1 MEYKTREE
9 IKGVLYEIA
18 EDLKN
23 IGDKYAN
30 GEYKDT
36 KDFAP
41 IALKFQSIVNYL
53 LNPHLEP
60 KDIEF

>member
-1 MEYKTREE
+1 MNREE
-9 IKGVLYEIA
+9 IRNILYEIA
-18 EDLKN
+18 DGIKN

-36 KDFAP
+36 KDFVP
-41 IALKFQSIVNYL
+41 IAIKFNSIINYL

-60 KDIEF
+60 KDIKI